1 MSKNVVVLGLGN
13 ILLKDE
19 GVGVHIIE
27 IFQERYDFPD
37 DLDIYDGGTSG
48 IDMIDFIA
56 NRDHL
61 IIADAV
67 KTGDPAGSIVILKD
81 DDVAAFF
88 KQKISPHQLGVSDL
102 LALLEVSNERPK
114 EMTIIGVVPMDMG
127 TGLEMSEPIRG
138 QASKG
143 ADMLAD
149 ILGELGVEVTAKPQ
163 QKVS

>member
-19 GVGVHIIE
+19 GVGVRIIE
-27 IFQERYDFPD
+27 NFRERFDYPD
-37 DLDIYDGGTSG
+37 DLDVFDGGTSG

-61 IIADAV
+61 IITDAV

-88 KQKISPHQLGVSDL
+88 KTKISPHQLGISDL
-102 LALLEVSNERPK
+102 LALLDVSNERPK

-127 TGLEMSEPIRG
+127 TGLEMSEPIQG
-138 QASKG
+138 QAVKG
-143 ADMLAD
+143 ADVLAD
-149 ILGELGVEVTAKPQ
+149 TLSNLGISVSRKQ
-163 QKVS
+163 QLKVS